1 MMTDCYL
8 WGVTYPFQFQ
18 TQAFN
23 LECAFYITN
32 HELELSVNW
41 VKARLLV
48 LKSLYSNLKPL

>member
-1 MMTDCYL
+1 MVTDCHL
-8 WGVTYPFQFQ
+8 WGVTYPFQLQ

-41 VKARLLV
+41 VKCRLLV
-48 LKSLYSNLKPL
+48 L